1 MAHPPGLGTKP
12 ARQLVPLVNYM
23 GAFDSEISR
32 ISKLL
37 IDQDQAEADAVL
49 ARREAYAVALCCGD
63 DVAGSYTLQLAI
75 LTAAAIASRCFPGAV
90 RTTMSSKLANAPLLI
105 WPWLGLS
112 FGQALA
118 QILGTCSDIDR
129 TAPSL
134 RSLIFGDAA
143 VTKGALRVTFDG
155 WIAKVGPA
163 HAVPRLLEREYF
175 SVVGILAASLALSE
189 LFASFAEISLEATRR
204 PVGMSLWRPDL
215 DIGKAEALGVPVAYL
230 PQSFWVLGL
239 GHLGNAYLWAL
250 ATLPYHKPGD
260 AEFSLFDFDK
270 VVKDNVE
277 TGVLF
282 STEFINRFKAHAC
295 DTWLRRHG
303 FHQTR
308 LIERRFDATF
318 RRQDEESALALCG
331 FDSNPARR
339 DMLNAGFARTIESGL
354 GGTANNFD
362 TISFH
367 TLPNPRK
374 VEELWPDLSK
384 EEADR
389 IAAEQE
395 RIARENAGYQKLG
408 GDICGRRD
416 LADKSVAV
424 PFVGTTAASLVVAEA
439 KRCDSCTM
447 ARPITTSKSVSAIPA
462 NASLPAMGVIR
473 RRISSG

>member
-1 MAHPPGLGTKP
+1 
-12 ARQLVPLVNYM
+12 M

-37 IDQDQAEADAVL
+37 IDQEQAEADAVL
-49 ARREAYAVALCCGD
+49 ARRQAYAVALCCGD
-63 DVAGSYTLQLAI
+63 DVAGSYTLQLAV

-90 RTTMSSKLANAPLLI
+90 RSSMSPRLANAPLLI
-105 WPWLGLS
+105 WPWLGLT

-118 QILGTCSDIDR
+118 QILEAGTDADIA
-129 TAPSL
+129 APSP
-134 RSLIFGDAA
+134 RALIFGDAPM
-143 VTKGALRVTFDG
+143 TKGALRVTFDG

-163 HAVPRLLEREYF
+163 HTVARLSEREYF
-175 SVVGILAASLALSE
+175 PVVGILAASLALSE

-215 DIGKAEALGVPVAYL
+215 DIGQPEALGIPVTYL

-250 ATLPYHKPGD
+250 ATLPYHKPDD
-260 AEFSLFDFDK
+260 AEFALFDFDK

-282 STEFINRFKAHAC
+282 ATEFISRFKAHAC
-295 DTWLRRHG
+295 DVWLGRHG
-303 FHQTR
+303 FHRTR

-318 RRQDEESALALCG
+318 RRQDDEPALALCG

-339 DMLNAGFARTIESGL
+339 DMRDAGFVRIIESGL

-367 TLPNPRK
+367 MLPNPRK

-384 EEADR
+384 AEADK

-395 RIARENAGYQKLG
+395 RIARENTGYQKLG
-408 GDICGRRD
+408 GDVCGRRD

-424 PFVGTTAASLVVAEA
+424 PFVGTTAASLVIAEA
-439 KRCDSCTM
+439 VRLLHDGPAYHDIKISLCSPGKRFVTRNGSYT
-447 ARPITTSKSVSAIPA
+447 ARDFAGL
-462 NASLPAMGVIR
+462 NYASSRSLL
-473 RRISSG
+473 SL

>member
-1 MAHPPGLGTKP
+1 
-12 ARQLVPLVNYM
+12 M

-37 IDQDQAEADAVL
+37 IDQEQAEADAVL
-49 ARREAYAVALCCGD
+49 ARRQAYAIALRCGD

-90 RTTMSSKLANAPLLI
+90 RPTMSIKLARAPLLI
-105 WPWLGLS
+105 WPWLRLT
-112 FGQALA
+112 FGQAIA
-118 QILGTCSDIDR
+118 HILGNRAEDDL
-129 TAPSL
+129 TALFS
-134 RSLIFGDAA
+134 RALIFGDAPT
-143 VTKGALRVTFDG
+143 TKGALRVTFDG

-163 HAVPRLLEREYF
+163 HTVARLPEREYF

-189 LFASFAEISLEATRR
+189 LFSSFADISLEATRR
-204 PVGMSLWRPDL
+204 PIGMSLWRPDL
-215 DIGKAEALGVPVAYL
+215 SIDQPEAQGIPVLYL
-230 PQSFWVLGL
+230 PQSFMLLGL

-250 ATLPYHKPGD
+250 ATLPYHTPENV
-260 AEFSLFDFDK
+260 EFVLFDFDR

-277 TGVLF
+277 TGLLF
-282 STEFINRFKAHAC
+282 ATEFINRFKARAC
-295 DTWLRRHG
+295 DVWLGRHG
-303 FHQTR
+303 FCHTR

-318 RRQDEESALALCG
+318 RRQDDEPTLALCG
-331 FDSNPARR
+331 FDSNSARR
-339 DMLNAGFARTIESGL
+339 DMLNAGFVRTIESGL

-374 VEELWPDLSK
+374 VEELWPDLSQ
-384 EEADR
+384 EDADM

-395 RIARENAGYQKLG
+395 RTARENLGYQKLG
-408 GDICGRRD
+408 GDVCGRRN

-439 KRCDSCTM
+439 
-447 ARPITTSKSVSAIPA
+447 ARLLHDGPGYHDIKISLGSLGKCFVNRNGNYTAQDTAGIRFVERS
-462 NASLPAMGVIR
+462 NLAS
-473 RRISSG
+473 S

>member
-1 MAHPPGLGTKP
+1 
-12 ARQLVPLVNYM
+12 M

-37 IDQDQAEADAVL
+37 IDQDQAEANAVL
-49 ARREAYAVALCCGD
+49 ARRQAYAVTLCCGD
-63 DVAGSYTLQLAI
+63 DVAESYTLQLAV
-75 LTAAAIASRCFPGAV
+75 LTAASIATRCFPGAV
-90 RTTMSSKLANAPLLI
+90 RTTLSPRLADAPLLI

-112 FGQALA
+112 FGQALT
-118 QILGTCSDIDR
+118 QILGPCIEVGNS
-129 TAPSL
+129 AFAA
-134 RSLIFGDAA
+134 RSLIFGDAP

-155 WIAKVGPA
+155 WIAKVGP
-163 HAVPRLLEREYF
+163 VQIVTRLPEREYF

-204 PVGMSLWRPDL
+204 PIGISLWRPDL
-215 DIGKAEALGVPVAYL
+215 DIGQPEALGIPVSYL
-230 PQSFWVLGL
+230 PQSSWILGL

-250 ATLPYHKPGD
+250 ATLPYLKPGD
-260 AEFSLFDFDK
+260 AEFALFDFDK

-282 STEFINRFKAHAC
+282 ATEFIGCYKAHAC
-295 DTWLRRHG
+295 DVWLGRHG
-303 FHQTR
+303 FHHTR

-318 RRQDEESALALCG
+318 RRQDDEPALALCG

-339 DMLNAGFARTIESGL
+339 DMINAGFARAIESGL

-374 VEELWPDLSK
+374 VEELWPDLSNEDVDK
-384 EEADR
+384 
-389 IAAEQE
+389 IAAELE
-395 RIARENAGYQKLG
+395 RIARENRGYQKLG
-408 GDICGRRD
+408 GDVCGRRN

-424 PFVGTTAASLVVAEA
+424 PFVGAAAASLAIAEVVRLLHDGPAYHDLKISLGNPN
-439 KRCDSCTM
+439 KRFAIWNRNYAPLDTAGLSFVE
-447 ARPITTSKSVSAIPA
+447 SKRLAFP
-462 NASLPAMGVIR
+462 
-473 RRISSG
+473 